1 MKRFAVAFIF
11 FPISAL
17 AQQAAPP
24 VQALGAMLQECEMR
38 EANARVGVAT
48 LQSDLAT
55 LKAVDEDLK
64 TQLRTAQSHAVSV
77 DPGK

>member
-1 MKRFAVAFIF
+1 
-11 FPISAL
+11 
-17 AQQAAPP
+17 
-24 VQALGAMLQECEMR
+24 MLQECEMR